1 MKTYS
6 FVNKRMRF
14 FLYFQGNVTIVEI
27 PSGEHLGDVANKILL
42 YLRNALAFVF
52 VLDVTNANR
61 SNDEKVS

>member
-1 MKTYS
+1 M
-6 FVNKRMRF
+6 
-14 FLYFQGNVTIVEI
+14 YFQGNVTIVEI